1 MYSLKIRNRN
11 ALGTLQH
18 ACKSIWIP
26 STPGTS
32 VNPPL
37 TQTYTLNPPP
47 SHLSQP
53 PTSIPRPAEPRTS
66 TISDIRRHFTCTLT
80 SFPMTASTV
89 STSKRKEHPTPGTT
103 IISRPSDRPRIA
115 WMTA

>member
-1 MYSLKIRNRN
+1 MQSLKLRNRN

-53 PTSIPRPAEPRTS
+53 PTSIP
-66 TISDIRRHFTCTLT
+66 L
-80 SFPMTASTV
+80 TASTV
-89 STSKRKEHPTPGTT
+89 ATSKRREHATPGTT
-103 IISRPSDRPRIA
+103 IISRPSGRQRA
-115 WMTA
+115 